1 MMDEEK
7 KEDKEIE
14 QDGDSIRQ
22 TLKQGM
28 YYIIIAVISLISVVF
43 LPMVGTTLGLG
54 WKLPDTTAG
63 WVVWG
68 VSRAIVATINVLLF
82 HSFMEQAKLNI
93 KDNERYKEARDI
105 LVKVKKKEHK
115 PKSPAQWNA
124 AQYGKK
130 GTTIF
135 LSSAMSVVAIGQAV
149 LSYEWA
155 TALAYLFTLGMGI
168 IFGIM
173 QMKKAETYWTTEYY
187 EYALMKKRMEE
198 EQQIAEQSEQTQK
211 TEENAV
217 ATTEEQI
224 PVCVIEQINKE
235 EQEECSQSE
244 TKNLET

>member
-1 MMDEEK
+1 MDEEK
-7 KEDKEIE
+7 KEDGQIE
-14 QDGDSIRQ
+14 QDRDSVKQ
-22 TLKQGM
+22 SLKQGM
-28 YYIIIAVISLISVVF
+28 YYIIIAVISFISVVF
-43 LPMVGTTLGLG
+43 LPMLGSTLGLG

-68 VSRAIVATINVLLF
+68 ASRAIVATINVLLF

-93 KDNERYKEARDI
+93 KDNEHYKEAQDI
-105 LVKVKKKEHK
+105 LVKVKRKEHK

-130 GTTIF
+130 GVSIF
-135 LSSAMSVVAIGQAV
+135 LASAMSVVAIGQAV

-217 ATTEEQI
+217 T
-224 PVCVIEQINKE
+224 EQINKE

>member
-1 MMDEEK
+1 MDEEK
-7 KEDKEIE
+7 KEDKQIE
-14 QDGDSIRQ
+14 QEDDSIRQ

-93 KDNERYKEARDI
+93 KDNEHYKEARDI

-198 EQQIAEQSEQTQK
+198 EQQIAAEEEKPAEQTETQ
-211 TEENAV
+211 
-217 ATTEEQI
+217 EQI

-244 TKNLET
+244 MKNLET

>member
-1 MMDEEK
+1 MDEEK
-7 KEDKEIE
+7 KEDKQIE

-93 KDNERYKEARDI
+93 KDNEYYKEAREI

-187 EYALMKKRMEE
+187 EYALMRKRMEE
-198 EQQIAEQSEQTQK
+198 EQQIAEQSEQTNK
-211 TEENAV
+211 TEENA
-217 ATTEEQI
+217 
-224 PVCVIEQINKE
+224 VIEQINKE

>member
-1 MMDEEK
+1 MDEEK
-7 KEDKEIE
+7 KEDEQIE
-14 QDGDSIRQ
+14 QEESSVKQ
-22 TLKQGM
+22 SLKQGM
-28 YYIIIAVISLISVVF
+28 YYIIIAVISFISVVF
-43 LPMVGTTLGLG
+43 LPMLGSTLGLG
-54 WKLPDTTAG
+54 WNLPDTTAG

-68 VSRAIVATINVLLF
+68 MSRAIVATINVLLF

-93 KDNERYKEARDI
+93 KDDEHYKEARDI
-105 LVKVKKKEHK
+105 LVKVKRKERK

-130 GTTIF
+130 GVSIF
-135 LSSAMSVVAIGQAV
+135 LASAMSVVAIGQAV
-149 LSYEWA
+149 LSYEWT
-155 TALAYLFTLGMGI
+155 TALAYLFTLSMGI

-217 ATTEEQI
+217 T
-224 PVCVIEQINKE
+224 EQINKE

>member
-1 MMDEEK
+1 MDEEK
-7 KEDKEIE
+7 KEDDQIE
-14 QDGDSIRQ
+14 QDRDSVKDS
-22 TLKQGM
+22 LKQGM

-43 LPMVGTTLGLG
+43 LPMLGSTLGLG
-54 WKLPDTTAG
+54 WKIPDTTAG

-68 VSRAIVATINVLLF
+68 ASRAIVATINVLLF

-93 KDNERYKEARDI
+93 KDDEHYKEARDI

-130 GTTIF
+130 GVSLF
-135 LSSAMSVVAIGQAV
+135 LASAMSVVAIGQAV

-217 ATTEEQI
+217 T
-224 PVCVIEQINKE
+224 EQINKE

>member
-1 MMDEEK
+1 MDEEK
-7 KEDKEIE
+7 KEDKQIE

-187 EYALMKKRMEE
+187 EYALMRKRMEE

-217 ATTEEQI
+217 TTTEEQI

>member
-1 MMDEEK
+1 MDEEK
-7 KEDKEIE
+7 KEDKQIE
-14 QDGDSIRQ
+14 QEDDSIRQ

-93 KDNERYKEARDI
+93 KDNEHYKEAREI

-187 EYALMKKRMEE
+187 EYALMRKRMEE
-198 EQQIAEQSEQTQK
+198 EQQIAEQSEQTDK

-217 ATTEEQI
+217 TEQT
-224 PVCVIEQINKE
+224 NKE

>member
-1 MMDEEK
+1 MDEEK
-7 KEDKEIE
+7 KEDDQIE
-14 QDGDSIRQ
+14 QNRDSVKQ
-22 TLKQGM
+22 SLKQGM
-28 YYIIIAVISLISVVF
+28 YYIIIAVISFISVVF
-43 LPMVGTTLGLG
+43 LPMLGSTLGLG

-68 VSRAIVATINVLLF
+68 ASRAIVATINVLLF

-93 KDNERYKEARDI
+93 KDDEHYKEARDI

-130 GTTIF
+130 GVSIF
-135 LSSAMSVVAIGQAV
+135 LASAMSVVAIGQAV

-217 ATTEEQI
+217 A
-224 PVCVIEQINKE
+224 EQINKE

>member
-1 MMDEEK
+1 MDEEK
-7 KEDKEIE
+7 KEDEQIE
-14 QDGDSIRQ
+14 QRDSVKQ
-22 TLKQGM
+22 SLKQGM
-28 YYIIIAVISLISVVF
+28 YYIIIAVISFISVVF
-43 LPMVGTTLGLG
+43 LPMLGSTLGLG

-68 VSRAIVATINVLLF
+68 ASRAIVATINVLLF

-93 KDNERYKEARDI
+93 KDDEHYKEARDI

-130 GTTIF
+130 GVSIF
-135 LSSAMSVVAIGQAV
+135 LASAMSVVAIGQAV

-217 ATTEEQI
+217 T
-224 PVCVIEQINKE
+224 EQINKE

>member
-1 MMDEEK
+1 MDEEK
-7 KEDKEIE
+7 KEDDQIE
-14 QDGDSIRQ
+14 QRDSVKQ
-22 TLKQGM
+22 SLKQGM
-28 YYIIIAVISLISVVF
+28 YYIIIAVISFISVVF
-43 LPMVGTTLGLG
+43 LPMLGSTLGLG
-54 WKLPDTTAG
+54 WNLPDTTAG

-68 VSRAIVATINVLLF
+68 ASRAIVATINVLLF

-93 KDNERYKEARDI
+93 KDDEHYKEARDI

-130 GTTIF
+130 GVSLF
-135 LSSAMSVVAIGQAV
+135 LASAMSVVAIGQAV
-149 LSYEWA
+149 LSYEWT
-155 TALAYLFTLGMGI
+155 TALAYLFTLSMGI

-173 QMKKAETYWTTEYY
+173 QMKKAESYWTTEYY

-198 EQQIAEQSEQTQK
+198 EQQIAEQSEQTEE

-217 ATTEEQI
+217 TEQI
-224 PVCVIEQINKE
+224 IKE

>member
-1 MMDEEK
+1 MDEEK
-7 KEDKEIE
+7 KEDGRIE
-14 QDGDSIRQ
+14 QEESSVRQ
-22 TLKQGM
+22 SLRQGM

-43 LPMVGTTLGLG
+43 LPMVGSTIGLG

-68 VSRAIVATINVLLF
+68 ASRAIVATINVLLF

-93 KDNERYKEARDI
+93 KDNEHYKEAQDI
-105 LVKVKKKEHK
+105 LVKVKRKEHK

-130 GTTIF
+130 GVSIF
-135 LSSAMSVVAIGQAV
+135 LASAMSVVAIGQAV
-149 LSYEWA
+149 LSYDWA

-173 QMKKAETYWTTEYY
+173 QMKKAESYWTTEYY
-187 EYALMKKRMEE
+187 EYALMKKSMEE
-198 EQQIAEQSEQTQK
+198 EQQIAEQSEQTQI

-217 ATTEEQI
+217 T
-224 PVCVIEQINKE
+224 EQINKE

>member
-1 MMDEEK
+1 MDEEK
-7 KEDKEIE
+7 KEDGRIE
-14 QDGDSIRQ
+14 QEESSVKQ
-22 TLKQGM
+22 SLKQGM
-28 YYIIIAVISLISVVF
+28 YYIIIAVISFISVVF
-43 LPMVGTTLGLG
+43 LPMLGSTLGLG

-68 VSRAIVATINVLLF
+68 ASRAIVATINVLLF

-93 KDNERYKEARDI
+93 KDNEHYKEAQDI

-130 GTTIF
+130 GVSIF
-135 LSSAMSVVAIGQAV
+135 LASAMSVVAIGQAV
-149 LSYEWA
+149 LSYDWP

-173 QMKKAETYWTTEYY
+173 QMKKAENYWTTEYY

-198 EQQIAEQSEQTQK
+198 EQQIAAEEEKSAEQTETQ
-211 TEENAV
+211 
-217 ATTEEQI
+217 EQI

-235 EQEECSQSE
+235 EQQECSQSE

>member
-1 MMDEEK
+1 MDEEK
-7 KEDKEIE
+7 KEDEQIE
-14 QDGDSIRQ
+14 QNRDSVKQ
-22 TLKQGM
+22 SLKQGM
-28 YYIIIAVISLISVVF
+28 YYIIIAVISFISVVF
-43 LPMVGTTLGLG
+43 LPMLGSTLGLG
-54 WKLPDTTAG
+54 WKIPDTTAG

-93 KDNERYKEARDI
+93 KDDEHYKEARDI

-130 GTTIF
+130 GVSLF
-135 LSSAMSVVAIGQAV
+135 LASAMSVVAIGQAV

-217 ATTEEQI
+217 T
-224 PVCVIEQINKE
+224 EQINKE

>member
-1 MMDEEK
+1 MDEEK
-7 KEDKEIE
+7 KEDKQIE
-14 QDGDSIRQ
+14 QEDDSIRQ

-68 VSRAIVATINVLLF
+68 ASRAIVATINVLLF

-93 KDNERYKEARDI
+93 KDDEHYKEARDI

-187 EYALMKKRMEE
+187 EYALMRKRMEE

-217 ATTEEQI
+217 TTTEEQI

-244 TKNLET
+244 TKNIET

>member
-1 MMDEEK
+1 MDEEK
-7 KEDKEIE
+7 KEDKQIE

-93 KDNERYKEARDI
+93 KDNEHYKEAREI

-187 EYALMKKRMEE
+187 EYALMRKRMEE

-217 ATTEEQI
+217 ITTEEQI

>member
-1 MMDEEK
+1 MDEEK
-7 KEDKEIE
+7 KEEADVVEE
-14 QDGDSIRQ
+14 RSSVRDS
-22 TLKQGM
+22 LKQGM
-28 YYIIIAVISLISVVF
+28 YYIIIAVISFISVVF
-43 LPMVGTTLGLG
+43 LPMLGSTLGLG

-68 VSRAIVATINVLLF
+68 ASRAIVATINVLLF

-93 KDNERYKEARDI
+93 KDDEHYKEARDI

-130 GTTIF
+130 GVSLF
-135 LSSAMSVVAIGQAV
+135 LASAMSVVAIGQAV
-149 LSYEWA
+149 LSYEWT
-155 TALAYLFTLGMGI
+155 TALAYLFTLSMGI

-173 QMKKAETYWTTEYY
+173 QMKKAESYWTTEYY

-198 EQQIAEQSEQTQK
+198 EQQIAEQSEQTEK

-217 ATTEEQI
+217 TEQT
-224 PVCVIEQINKE
+224 NKE
-235 EQEECSQSE
+235 EQVECSQSE

>member
-1 MMDEEK
+1 MDEEK
-7 KEDKEIE
+7 KEDGRIE
-14 QDGDSIRQ
+14 QEESSVKQ
-22 TLKQGM
+22 SLKQGM
-28 YYIIIAVISLISVVF
+28 YYIIIAVISFISVVF
-43 LPMVGTTLGLG
+43 LPMLGSTLGLG

-68 VSRAIVATINVLLF
+68 ASRAIVATINVLLF

-93 KDNERYKEARDI
+93 KDNEHYKEAQDI

-149 LSYEWA
+149 LSYEWT
-155 TALAYLFTLGMGI
+155 TALAYLFTLSMGI

-173 QMKKAETYWTTEYY
+173 QMKKAESYWTTEYY

-198 EQQIAEQSEQTQK
+198 EQQIAEQSEQTNK

-217 ATTEEQI
+217 T
-224 PVCVIEQINKE
+224 EQINKE

>member
-1 MMDEEK
+1 MDEEK
-7 KEDKEIE
+7 KEDDRIE
-14 QDGDSIRQ
+14 EESSVKQS
-22 TLKQGM
+22 LKQGM
-28 YYIIIAVISLISVVF
+28 YYIIIAVISFISVVF
-43 LPMVGTTLGLG
+43 LPMLGSTLGLG

-68 VSRAIVATINVLLF
+68 ASRAIVATINVLLF

-93 KDNERYKEARDI
+93 KDDEHYKEARDI

-130 GTTIF
+130 GVSLF
-135 LSSAMSVVAIGQAV
+135 LASAMSVVAIGQAV

-187 EYALMKKRMEE
+187 EYALMKKQMEE
-198 EQQIAEQSEQTQK
+198 EQQIAEQSEQTNK

-217 ATTEEQI
+217 T
-224 PVCVIEQINKE
+224 EQINKE

>member
-1 MMDEEK
+1 MDEEK
-7 KEDKEIE
+7 KEDGRIE
-14 QDGDSIRQ
+14 QEESSVRQ
-22 TLKQGM
+22 SLKQGM

-43 LPMVGTTLGLG
+43 LPMVGSTIGLG

-68 VSRAIVATINVLLF
+68 ASRAIVATINVLLF

-93 KDNERYKEARDI
+93 KDNEHYKEAQDI
-105 LVKVKKKEHK
+105 LVKVKRKEHK

-130 GTTIF
+130 GVSIF
-135 LSSAMSVVAIGQAV
+135 LASAMSVVAIGQAV
-149 LSYEWA
+149 LSYDWA

-173 QMKKAETYWTTEYY
+173 QMKKAESYWTTEYY
-187 EYALMKKRMEE
+187 EYALMKKSMEE
-198 EQQIAEQSEQTQK
+198 EQQIAEQSEQTQI

-217 ATTEEQI
+217 TT

>member
-1 MMDEEK
+1 MDEEK
-7 KEDKEIE
+7 KEDKQIE
-14 QDGDSIRQ
+14 QEDDSIRQ

-93 KDNERYKEARDI
+93 KDDEHYKEARDI

-198 EQQIAEQSEQTQK
+198 EQQIAAEEEKPAEQTE
-211 TEENAV
+211 TH
-217 ATTEEQI
+217 EQI

-244 TKNLET
+244 MKNLET

>member
-1 MMDEEK
+1 MDEEK
-7 KEDKEIE
+7 KEDEQIE
-14 QDGDSIRQ
+14 QNRDSVKQ
-22 TLKQGM
+22 SLKQGM
-28 YYIIIAVISLISVVF
+28 YYIIIAVISFISVVF
-43 LPMVGTTLGLG
+43 LPMLGSTLGLG
-54 WKLPDTTAG
+54 WKIPDTTAG

-68 VSRAIVATINVLLF
+68 ASRAIVATINVLLF

-93 KDNERYKEARDI
+93 KDDEHYKEARDI

-130 GTTIF
+130 GVSLF
-135 LSSAMSVVAIGQAV
+135 LASAMSVVAIGQAV

-217 ATTEEQI
+217 T
-224 PVCVIEQINKE
+224 EQINKE

>member
-1 MMDEEK
+1 MDEEK
-7 KEDKEIE
+7 KEDGQLE
-14 QDGDSIRQ
+14 QEESSVKQ
-22 TLKQGM
+22 SLKQGM
-28 YYIIIAVISLISVVF
+28 YYIIIAVISFISVVF
-43 LPMVGTTLGLG
+43 LPMLGSTLGLG

-68 VSRAIVATINVLLF
+68 ASRAIVATINVLLF

-93 KDNERYKEARDI
+93 KDDEHYKEARDI

-130 GTTIF
+130 GVSIF
-135 LSSAMSVVAIGQAV
+135 LASAMSVVAIGQAV

-217 ATTEEQI
+217 T
-224 PVCVIEQINKE
+224 EQINKE

>member
-1 MMDEEK
+1 MDEEK
-7 KEDKEIE
+7 KEDKQIE

-93 KDNERYKEARDI
+93 KDNEHYKEAREI
-105 LVKVKKKEHK
+105 LMKVNKKEHK

-130 GTTIF
+130 GTSIF

-155 TALAYLFTLGMGI
+155 TALAFLFTIGMGI

-217 ATTEEQI
+217 TTTEEQI

>member
-1 MMDEEK
+1 MDEEK
-7 KEDKEIE
+7 KEDKQIE
-14 QDGDSIRQ
+14 QEESSVKQ
-22 TLKQGM
+22 SLKQGM
-28 YYIIIAVISLISVVF
+28 YYIIIAVISFISVVF
-43 LPMVGTTLGLG
+43 LPMLGSTLGLG

-68 VSRAIVATINVLLF
+68 ASRAIVATINVLLF

-93 KDNERYKEARDI
+93 KDDEHYKEARDI

-130 GTTIF
+130 GVSIF
-135 LSSAMSVVAIGQAV
+135 LASAMSVVAIGQAV

-217 ATTEEQI
+217 T
-224 PVCVIEQINKE
+224 EQINKE

>member
-1 MMDEEK
+1 MDEEK
-7 KEDKEIE
+7 KEDGRIE
-14 QDGDSIRQ
+14 QEESSVKQ
-22 TLKQGM
+22 SLKQGM
-28 YYIIIAVISLISVVF
+28 YYIIIAVISFISVVF
-43 LPMVGTTLGLG
+43 LPMLGSTLGLG

-68 VSRAIVATINVLLF
+68 ASRAIVATINVLLF

-93 KDNERYKEARDI
+93 KDNEHYKEAREI

-187 EYALMKKRMEE
+187 EYALMRKRMEE

-217 ATTEEQI
+217 TEQT
-224 PVCVIEQINKE
+224 NKE

>member
-1 MMDEEK
+1 MDEEK
-7 KEDKEIE
+7 KEDGRIE
-14 QDGDSIRQ
+14 QEESSVKQ
-22 TLKQGM
+22 SLKQGM

-43 LPMVGTTLGLG
+43 LPMLGSTLGLG
-54 WKLPDTTAG
+54 WKIPDTTAG

-68 VSRAIVATINVLLF
+68 ASRAIVATINVLLF

-93 KDNERYKEARDI
+93 KDDEHYKEARDI

-130 GTTIF
+130 GVSLF
-135 LSSAMSVVAIGQAV
+135 LASAMSVVAIGQAV

-187 EYALMKKRMEE
+187 EYALMKKHMEE
-198 EQQIAEQSEQTQK
+198 EQQIAEQSEQTEK

-217 ATTEEQI
+217 T
-224 PVCVIEQINKE
+224 EQINKE

>member
-1 MMDEEK
+1 MDEEK
-7 KEDKEIE
+7 KEDKQIE
-14 QDGDSIRQ
+14 QEDDSIRQ

-217 ATTEEQI
+217 TTTEEQI

-244 TKNLET
+244 TKNSET

>member
-1 MMDEEK
+1 MDEEK
-7 KEDKEIE
+7 KEDGRIE
-14 QDGDSIRQ
+14 QEESSVKQ
-22 TLKQGM
+22 SLKQGM
-28 YYIIIAVISLISVVF
+28 YYIIIAVISFISVVF
-43 LPMVGTTLGLG
+43 LPMLGSTIGLG

-68 VSRAIVATINVLLF
+68 ESRAIVATINVLLF

-93 KDNERYKEARDI
+93 KDNEHYKEAQDI
-105 LVKVKKKEHK
+105 LVKVKRKEHK

-130 GTTIF
+130 GVSIF
-135 LSSAMSVVAIGQAV
+135 LASAMSVVAIGQAV
-149 LSYEWA
+149 LSYDWA

-173 QMKKAETYWTTEYY
+173 QMKKAESYWTTEYY
-187 EYALMKKRMEE
+187 EYALMKKSMEE
-198 EQQIAEQSEQTQK
+198 EQQIAEQSEQTQI

-217 ATTEEQI
+217 T
-224 PVCVIEQINKE
+224 EQINKE

>member
-1 MMDEEK
+1 MDEEK
-7 KEDKEIE
+7 KEDDQIE
-14 QDGDSIRQ
+14 QRDSVKQ
-22 TLKQGM
+22 SLKQGM
-28 YYIIIAVISLISVVF
+28 YYIIIAVISFISVVF
-43 LPMVGTTLGLG
+43 LPMLGSTLGLG

-68 VSRAIVATINVLLF
+68 ASRAIVATINVLLF

-93 KDNERYKEARDI
+93 KDDEHYKEARDI

-130 GTTIF
+130 GVSIF
-135 LSSAMSVVAIGQAV
+135 LASAMSVVAIGQAV

-198 EQQIAEQSEQTQK
+198 EQQIAEQSEQTNK

-217 ATTEEQI
+217 T
-224 PVCVIEQINKE
+224 EQINKE

>member
-1 MMDEEK
+1 MDEEK
-7 KEDKEIE
+7 KEDGRIE
-14 QDGDSIRQ
+14 QEESSVKQ
-22 TLKQGM
+22 SLKQGM
-28 YYIIIAVISLISVVF
+28 YYIIIAVISFISVVF
-43 LPMVGTTLGLG
+43 LPMLGSTLGLG
-54 WKLPDTTAG
+54 WKLPATTAG
-63 WVVWG
+63 WVEWG
-68 VSRAIVATINVLLF
+68 ASRAIVGTINVLLF

-93 KDNERYKEARDI
+93 KDDEHYKEARDI
-105 LVKVKKKEHK
+105 LVKVKKKERK

-130 GTTIF
+130 GVSLF
-135 LSSAMSVVAIGQAV
+135 LASAMSVVAIGQAV
-149 LSYEWA
+149 LSYDWS

-173 QMKKAETYWTTEYY
+173 QMKKAESYWTTEYY

-217 ATTEEQI
+217 T
-224 PVCVIEQINKE
+224 EQINKE

>member
-1 MMDEEK
+1 MDEEK
-7 KEDKEIE
+7 KEDKQIE
-14 QDGDSIRQ
+14 QEDDSIRQ

-82 HSFMEQAKLNI
+82 HSFMEQAKLNV
-93 KDNERYKEARDI
+93 KDNEHYKEARDI
-105 LVKVKKKEHK
+105 LVKVKKKERK

-130 GTTIF
+130 GTSIF

-187 EYALMKKRMEE
+187 EYALMRKRMEE

-217 ATTEEQI
+217 TTTEEQI

-244 TKNLET
+244 TKNIET

>member
-1 MMDEEK
+1 MDEEK

-93 KDNERYKEARDI
+93 KDNEHYKEARDI

>member
-1 MMDEEK
+1 MDEEK

-93 KDNERYKEARDI
+93 KDNEHYKEAREI

-187 EYALMKKRMEE
+187 EYALMRKRMEE

-217 ATTEEQI
+217 TTTEEQI

-244 TKNLET
+244 TNNLET

>member
-1 MMDEEK
+1 MDEEK

-14 QDGDSIRQ
+14 REDDSIRQ

-93 KDNERYKEARDI
+93 KDNEHYKEAREI

-187 EYALMKKRMEE
+187 EYALMRKRMEE

-217 ATTEEQI
+217 TTTEEQI

-244 TKNLET
+244 TKTLET

>member
-1 MMDEEK
+1 MDEEK
-7 KEDKEIE
+7 KEDEQIE
-14 QDGDSIRQ
+14 QNRDSVKQ
-22 TLKQGM
+22 SLKQGM
-28 YYIIIAVISLISVVF
+28 YYIIIAVISFISVVF
-43 LPMVGTTLGLG
+43 LPMLGSTLGLG

-68 VSRAIVATINVLLF
+68 ASRAIVATINVLLF

-93 KDNERYKEARDI
+93 KDNEHYKEARDI

-149 LSYEWA
+149 LSYDWA

-198 EQQIAEQSEQTQK
+198 EQQIAEQSEQTQI

-217 ATTEEQI
+217 TTTEEQI
-224 PVCVIEQINKE
+224 PMCVIEQINKE

>member
-1 MMDEEK
+1 MDEEK
-7 KEDKEIE
+7 KEDKQIE
-14 QDGDSIRQ
+14 QEDDSIRQ

-28 YYIIIAVISLISVVF
+28 YYIIIAVISFISVVF
-43 LPMVGTTLGLG
+43 LPMLGATLGLE

-68 VSRAIVATINVLLF
+68 ASRAIVATINVLLF

-93 KDNERYKEARDI
+93 KDNEHYKEAQDI

-217 ATTEEQI
+217 TTTEEQI